1 MASRKPIL
9 YDKVATKKQIKHYVI
24 MALCVAPIILV
35 LNFTLFVNLSSVW
48 RIVLDVI
55 IILGLVFVIDGMLKS
70 IAEKKAEKTKEKL
83 DGKQQ

>member
-1 MASRKPIL
+1 MQSKDPRL
-9 YDKVATKKQIKHYVI
+9 YDKLATKKMIKKYAII
-24 MALCVAPIILV
+24 MLCLAPILIV

-55 IILGLVFVIDGMLKS
+55 IILGLIFVIDGFLKS
-70 IAEKKAEKTKEKL
+70 RAEKKAEKTKEKL

>member
-1 MASRKPIL
+1 MASRKPNL

-55 IILGLVFVIDGMLKS
+55 IILGLVFVIDGILKS
-70 IAEKKAEKTKEKL
+70 RAEKKAEKTKEKL